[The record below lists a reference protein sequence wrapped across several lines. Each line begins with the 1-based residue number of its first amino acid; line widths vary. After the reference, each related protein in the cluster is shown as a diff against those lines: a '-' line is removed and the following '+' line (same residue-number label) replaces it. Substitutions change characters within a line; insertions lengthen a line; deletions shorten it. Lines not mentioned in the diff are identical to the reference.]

1 MNKDRAVKYIKS
13 KIALK
18 GMTNSDFAKKAGVSD
33 AFLSQQLTNDSP
45 LSQSILDAAGLVREK
60 NYEYKKVK

>member
-18 GMTNSDFAKKAGVSD
+18 GMTNRDFARQVGVSD
-33 AFLSQQLTNDSP
+33 AFLYQQLADDSP
-45 LSQSILDAAGLVREK
+45 LSQSILDAAGLVRK
-60 NYEYKKVK
+60 KKYEYKRVK